1 MAYER
6 DKYIFDNS
14 IEYEYKYKGRYG
26 APGEKRD
33 KKKKPTPE
41 QIARQNQINRENRL
55 RRKIKYNFHPDDL
68 WVTLKYPKG
77 TRKLLEEIKKDFTR
91 FIRRMRRWYKK
102 RGAVLKYV
110 YRIEIG
116 KRGGIHIHIL
126 LNRIRGDP
134 AVELLL
140 EDAWD
145 QGAVYRTSIK
155 EYGGY
160 RLLAAYIVKRPDEE
174 VWEQLSLFPPQEQK
188 QLCEYN
194 CSRNL
199 KEPKPHSSTAS
210 HWTMR
215 RLLENGPR
223 PTPGYYIDRDSIVSG
238 VNPYTGMSYY
248 RYTEVRIHLIRG
260 RDRPGAGIKAKPRK
274 GGTG

>member
-6 DKYIFDNS
+6 DKYIFHNS
-14 IEYEYKYKGRYG
+14 NEYEYKYKGRYG
-26 APGEKRD
+26 APGEKRG

-41 QIARQNQINRENRL
+41 QIAKQNQINRENRL
-55 RRKIKYNFHPDDL
+55 RRKIKANFLPDDI
-68 WVTLKYPKG
+68 WITLKYPKG
-77 TRKLLEEIKKDFTR
+77 TRKLLGEVKKDFTR
-91 FIRRMRRWYKK
+91 FIRRMRRWYRK
-102 RGAVLKYV
+102 RGAVFKYV

-116 KRGGIHIHIL
+116 KQGGIHIHIL
-126 LNRIRGDP
+126 INRIRGDP

-145 QGAVYRTSIK
+145 PGAVYRTSIK

-160 RLLAAYIVKRPDEE
+160 RALAAYIVKKPDEE
-174 VWEQLSLFPPQEQK
+174 VTKQLSLFPVKEQK
-188 QLCEYN
+188 QLREYN

-199 KEPKPHSSTAS
+199 KEPKHQRSRAS

-223 PTPGYYIDRDSIVSG
+223 PTPGYYIDQDSIVSG

-248 RYTEVRIHLIRG
+248 RYTEVRIHQIRG
-260 RDRPGAGIKAKPRK
+260 RDRPGKEP
-274 GGTG
+274 

>member
-1 MAYER
+1 MAYRR
-6 DKYIFDNS
+6 DKYVFDNS

-26 APGEKRD
+26 APGEKRG

-41 QIARQNQINRENRL
+41 QIARQNQTNRENRL
-55 RRKIKYNFHPDDL
+55 RRRIKHNFYPDDL

-77 TRKLLEEIKKDFTR
+77 TRKPLGEVKKDFTR

-102 RGAVLKYV
+102 RGAALKYV

-116 KRGGIHIHIL
+116 RQGGIHIHIL
-126 LNRIRGDP
+126 INRIRGDP

-145 QGAVYRTSIK
+145 PGPVYRTSIK

-160 RLLAAYIVKRPDEE
+160 RKLAAYIVKRPDEE
-174 VWEQLSLFPPQEQK
+174 IWKQLSLFPVAEQK

-199 KEPKPHSSTAS
+199 KEPRPQQSTAS

-215 RLLENGPR
+215 RLLENGPK
-223 PTPGYYIDRDSIVSG
+223 PTPGYYIDKDSITCG

-248 RYTEVRIHLIRG
+248 RYTEVRIRPIRG
-260 RDRPGAGIKAKPRK
+260 RDRPGAGEKPKPQR
-274 GGTG
+274 GGPG

>member
-1 MAYER
+1 MAYRR
-6 DKYIFDNS
+6 DKYVFDNS

-26 APGEKRD
+26 APGEKRG

-41 QIARQNQINRENRL
+41 QIARQNQTNRENRL
-55 RRKIKYNFHPDDL
+55 RRRIKRNFYPDDL

-77 TRKLLEEIKKDFTR
+77 TRKPLGEVKKDFTR

-102 RGAVLKYV
+102 RGATLKYV

-116 KRGGIHIHIL
+116 RQGGIHIHIL
-126 LNRIRGDP
+126 INRIRGDP

-145 QGAVYRTSIK
+145 PGPVYRTSIK
-155 EYGGY
+155 EYGEY
-160 RLLAAYIVKRPDEE
+160 RQLAAYIVKRPDEE
-174 VWEQLSLFPPQEQK
+174 IWEQLSLFPAAEQK

-199 KEPKPHSSTAS
+199 KDPRPQQSTAS

-215 RLLENGPR
+215 RLLENGPK
-223 PTPGYYIDRDSIVSG
+223 PTPGYYIDKDSITCG

-248 RYTEVRIHLIRG
+248 RYTEVRIRPIRG
-260 RDRPGAGIKAKPRK
+260 RDRPGAGARPRK
-274 GGTG
+274 GGSG